1 MTSENKI
8 CFQHGMRDG
17 CPIALGYFAVAF
29 TLGIA
34 ARNAGLSALQAL
46 IASALNNASAGE
58 YAGFSLIA
66 AGSTYLE
73 TAIMTLVVNARY
85 LLMSCALSQKLKPE
99 TPLRHRMAIAYDV
112 TDEIFGICVAQPGH
126 LNPWYAYGA
135 IVVAIPGWALGT
147 YFGVIMGN
155 ALPTRVVS
163 ALSVGLYGMFL
174 AIIIPPGRK
183 NRVIAGLVAAGF
195 ASSFLVSRLRLFE
208 NISTGAKTISLTIAL
223 ALIAA
228 VLFPVSTEESEKQEK
243 QEENRHEP

>member
-1 MTSENKI
+1 MNPENKI
-8 CFQHGMRDG
+8 CFRHGMRDG
-17 CPIALGYFAVAF
+17 SPIALGYFAVAF

-46 IASALNNASAGE
+46 VASVLNNASAGE

-85 LLMSCALSQKLKPE
+85 LLMSCALSQKLKPD

-112 TDEIFGICVAQPGH
+112 TDEIFGICVAQPGY

-155 ALPTRVVS
+155 VLPTRVVS

-174 AIIIPPGRK
+174 AIIIPPARK
-183 NRVIAGLVAAGF
+183 NRVIAGLVAVGF
-195 ASSFLVSRLRLFE
+195 ATSFLANRLPLFLG
-208 NISTGAKTISLTIAL
+208 ISTGIKTIVLTILL
-223 ALIAA
+223 ALLAA
-228 VLFPVSTEESEKQEK
+228 VLFPVSTEETK
-243 QEENRHEP
+243 EERSDGT